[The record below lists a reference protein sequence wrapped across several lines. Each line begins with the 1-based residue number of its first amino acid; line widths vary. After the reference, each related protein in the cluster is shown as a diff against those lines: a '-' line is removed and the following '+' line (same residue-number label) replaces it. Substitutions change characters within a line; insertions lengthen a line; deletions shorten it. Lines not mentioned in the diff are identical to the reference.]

1 MWLIKLWLRWA
12 FKRSVYQ
19 ILAGRYRDRTKP
31 SPGRFTRGQVDE
43 LLKSVWAHLDSL
55 LPEAN
60 LGQYKTLGN
69 RQNFYLAVATRA
81 AYHAFLEAGI
91 EAVYATE
98 LISDVAW
105 KVYAAW
111 LPIPRFFARLASRD
125 PQKQM
130 NFILRA
136 FLRYP
141 FSEPGY
147 QRKVWEES
155 DGLNTT
161 WYRCPPQAYFK
172 QHGTPEEMLFFNRT
186 WCTFDWAIANEMVKG
201 GWYER
206 PHTLSAG
213 DNVCDM
219 KWHGM
224 PEKSSIRS

>member
-1 MWLIKLWLRWA
+1 MILIKIWLRWA
-12 FKRSVYQ
+12 FRRSAYQ
-19 ILAGRYRDRTKP
+19 ILVGRYRDRTKP
-31 SPGRFTRGQVDE
+31 SSGRFTRGQVDS
-43 LLKSVWAHLDSL
+43 LLADIWRHMDQL

-60 LGQYKTLGN
+60 LEQYKTLGN
-69 RQNFYLAVATRA
+69 RQNLYLAVATRA

-91 EAVYATE
+91 DASYATE

-105 KVYAAW
+105 KVYASW
-111 LPIPRFFARLASRD
+111 LPILRFSARLATRD

-130 NFILRA
+130 NFILKA

-155 DGLNTT
+155 DGFCTY

-172 QHGTPEEMLFFNRT
+172 QHGTPEEMLFFSRT
-186 WCTFDWAIANEMVKG
+186 WCAFDWAIANEMVEG

-213 DNVCDM
+213 DEVCDM
-219 KWHGM
+219 KWHGR
-224 PEKSSIRS
+224 PENSSVRS

>member
-1 MWLIKLWLRWA
+1 MWLIKFWLRWA
-12 FKRSVYQ
+12 FKRSAYQ

-31 SPGRFTRGQVDE
+31 SSGRFTRGEVDG
-43 LLKSVWAHLDSL
+43 LLKRVWAHLDSL

-60 LGQYKTLGN
+60 LEQYKTLGN
-69 RQNFYLAVATRA
+69 RQNLYLAVATRA
-81 AYHAFLEAGI
+81 AYLAFLESGI
-91 EAVYATE
+91 DSAYATE

-111 LPIPRFFARLASRD
+111 LPVPRFFARLASRD
-125 PQKQM
+125 PQMQM

-147 QRKVWEES
+147 QRKVREES
-155 DGLNTT
+155 DGLNTY
-161 WYRCPPQAYFK
+161 WYRCPPQAYFRL
-172 QHGTPEEMLFFNRT
+172 HGTPEEMIFFNRT
-186 WCTFDWAIANEMVKG
+186 WCAFDWAIANEMVEG

-206 PHTLSAG
+206 AHTLSAG

-219 KWHGM
+219 KWHGR
-224 PEKSSIRS
+224 PEKSSIRF

>member
-12 FKRSVYQ
+12 FKRSAYQ
-19 ILAGRYRDRTKP
+19 ILAGRYRGRSNP
-31 SPGRFTRGQVDE
+31 SSGRFTRTQVDE
-43 LLKSVWAHLDSL
+43 LLKSIWSHLDAL

-60 LGQYKTLGN
+60 LEQYKTIGN
-69 RQNFYLAVATRA
+69 RQNLYLAVATYA

-91 EAVYATE
+91 DPSYATE
-98 LISDVAW
+98 LIGDVAW

-111 LPIPRFFARLASRD
+111 LPIPRFFARLANRD

-155 DGLNTT
+155 DGLNTY

-172 QHGTPEEMLFFNRT
+172 QHGSPEEMLFFNRT
-186 WCTFDWAIANEMVKG
+186 WCAFDWAIANEMVEG

-213 DNVCDM
+213 DDVCDM
-219 KWHGM
+219 KWHGR
-224 PEKSSIRS
+224 PEKSSISS

>member
-1 MWLIKLWLRWA
+1 MILIKLWLRWA
-12 FKRSVYQ
+12 FRHSAYQ
-19 ILAGRYRDRTKP
+19 ILVGRYRDRTKP
-31 SPGRFTRGQVDE
+31 SSGRFTRGQVDT
-43 LLKSVWAHLDSL
+43 LLASIWRHMDQL

-60 LGQYKTLGN
+60 LEQYKTLGN
-69 RQNFYLAVATRA
+69 RQNLYLAVATRA

-91 EAVYATE
+91 DAAYATE

-105 KVYAAW
+105 KVYASW
-111 LPIPRFFARLASRD
+111 LPILRFSARLATRD

-130 NFILRA
+130 NFILKA

-155 DGLNTT
+155 DGLCTY

-172 QHGTPEEMLFFNRT
+172 QHGTPEEMLFFSRT
-186 WCTFDWAIANEMVKG
+186 WCAFDWAIANEMVEG

-213 DNVCDM
+213 DEVCDM
-219 KWHGM
+219 KWHGR
-224 PEKSSIRS
+224 PENSSVRS

>member
-12 FKRSVYQ
+12 FKRSAYQ
-19 ILAGRYRDRTKP
+19 ILVGRYRNRTKP
-31 SPGRFTRGQVDE
+31 SSGRFTRGQVDE
-43 LLKSVWAHLDSL
+43 LLKNVWAHLDSL
-55 LPEAN
+55 LLEAN
-60 LGQYKTLGN
+60 LEQYRTLGN
-69 RQNFYLAVATRA
+69 RQNLYLAVATRA

-91 EAVYATE
+91 DSAYATD
-98 LISDVAW
+98 LIGDVAW

-111 LPIPRFFARLASRD
+111 LPVPRFFARLVTRD

-155 DGLNTT
+155 DGLNTY

-172 QHGTPEEMLFFNRT
+172 QHGRPEETQFFFRT
-186 WCTFDWAIANEMVKG
+186 WCTFDWAIANEMVEG

-213 DNVCDM
+213 DEVCDM
-219 KWHGM
+219 KWHGR
-224 PEKSSIRS
+224 PEKSSVRS

>member
-1 MWLIKLWLRWA
+1 MWFIKTWLRWA
-12 FKRSVYQ
+12 FKRSAYQ
-19 ILAGRYRDRTKP
+19 ILVGRNRDRTEP
-31 SPGRFTRGQVDE
+31 SSVRFTREQVDE
-43 LLKSVWAHLDSL
+43 LLKRVWDHLDSL

-60 LGQYKTLGN
+60 LERCKTIGN
-69 RQNFYLAVATRA
+69 RQNLYLAVATRA
-81 AYHAFLEAGI
+81 AYHAFLESGI
-91 EAVYATE
+91 DSAYATE
-98 LISDVAW
+98 LIGDVAW

-147 QRKVWEES
+147 QRKVWEGS
-155 DGLNTT
+155 DGLNTY
-161 WYRCPPQAYFK
+161 WFRCPPQVYFK
-172 QHGTPEEMLFFNRT
+172 QYGSPEEMLFFNRT
-186 WCTFDWAIANEMVKG
+186 WCAFDWAIANEMVEG

-213 DNVCDM
+213 DDICDM
-219 KWHGM
+219 KWHGR
-224 PEKSSIRS
+224 PRVSSTQS